1 MGVEEMECH
10 IQTIDRYINILQ
22 SGYKKD
28 KKAALEELRTV
39 VGRAD
44 GNVLVDIHSKL
55 QNQLILSFQDP
66 MEVVREGALL
76 LSQTMI
82 ERLEVDKTNIALL
95 MPAFPRVC
103 REKDHESSEELRL
116 IIAQLLIVIV
126 NKYDKNVVP
135 YMTEIVDMVCRLLK
149 DPSPDIKQTTSRL
162 LIVLVKALPY
172 ETFQYT
178 KKLWPPV
185 VENITHQRWKV
196 RVSTIE
202 AIEWLMLKGDNK
214 CVPDVTPALN
224 KKMLDSMYQVRLA
237 LVRLAGHWLVK
248 LPDRYS
254 FFAHLIPMVLSGLA
268 DENEDVVREAERL
281 WEEAGELY
289 LKENETDLKDKIN
302 YEEETLEHYPEGVK
316 RPSLGCRVLIE
327 REASKFLLALVN
339 ELTDWVELV
348 RIKAS
353 MLLTQVT
360 LHFEHSITM
369 SIRKI
374 ISQICKAARDRDTPL
389 VVANVKQAAEYMGY
403 FIPADVYCQL
413 IVEYMKEANEGEL
426 LVVAAMIRGT
436 KRSDLAENLDRIAV
450 LLEHTTFKGKEQLAM
465 LDLIESILKVCQ
477 SDSFK
482 VGDQI
487 WACLVSIAGL
497 AEATTIK
504 DKSVELLERF
514 ADIGGGNKREVY
526 GRHCSGLLTKIPDT
540 VWTVH
545 CHEQFIFSAMINV
558 AGEIVSDNIDSIMAI
573 LRSALKPE
581 TDPEVLL
588 RIMMTVNDLLSK
600 PEVTLPN
607 DEVVSKF
614 VRVMLAELLPPH
626 LKWTAGRSAE
636 AIRTVTCTCLYMCLC
651 KVSTQ
656 NDEVNTPM
664 ASKPI
669 VADSPKKIQIS
680 DSSSL
685 PTSGTDLRAN
695 DDDDDKIPDVNFSSS
710 PEVIYGL
717 GGYLEPLLPMLMSLI
732 QDPAPKTRLLTLNCV
747 KIFAKNSI
755 SHQPQH
761 FATIMYQVLKRLDD
775 ADKSV
780 RAMAVEVI
788 KTYYSE
794 HIVRTTKDMQNS
806 TLVDYVYSTLL
817 IHLDDKD
824 SVLKQNILECL
835 KIVSKMNPQ
844 SLRSKVL
851 PENFRD
857 KEVCQKL
864 IDFLEESMK
873 SLIIE

>member
-22 SGYKKD
+22 SGFKKD
-28 KKAALEELRTV
+28 KKAALEELKTV
-39 VGRAD
+39 VDKAD
-44 GNVLVDIHSKL
+44 GNVLVEIHSKI
-55 QNQLILSFQDP
+55 QNQLILNFQDP
-66 MEVVREGALL
+66 VEAVREGALL
-76 LSQTMI
+76 LSQNMI
-82 ERLEVDKTNIALL
+82 ERLEVDKTHIALL
-95 MPAFPRVC
+95 MPALYPRVC
-103 REKDHESSEELRL
+103 REKDHEGSEELRL
-116 IIAQLLIVIV
+116 IIAQFLIIIV
-126 NKYDKNVVP
+126 NKYDKKVVP
-135 YMTEIVDMVCRLLK
+135 YMTEIVDMVGRLFK

-178 KKLWPPV
+178 KKLWPPLL
-185 VENITHQRWKV
+185 ENITHQRWKV

-202 AIEWLMLKGDNK
+202 AVEWLMLKGDNK
-214 CVPDVTPALN
+214 CVPDVTPSLN

-237 LVRLAGHWLVK
+237 LVKLAGHWLIK

-268 DENEDVVREAERL
+268 DDNEDVVREAGKL

-302 YEEETLEHYPEGVK
+302 YEEKMLEHYPEGVK

-339 ELTDWVELV
+339 ELTDWVEIV

-360 LHFEHSITM
+360 LHFEYAITM

-374 ISQICKAARDRDTPL
+374 IPQLCKAARDRDTPL
-389 VVANVKQAAEYMGY
+389 VVTNVKQAAEYMGY
-403 FIPADVYCQL
+403 FIPAEVYCEL
-413 IVEYMKEANEGEL
+413 IVEYMKEAHEGEL
-426 LVVAAMIRGT
+426 LVVAAMVRGT
-436 KRSDLAENLDRIAV
+436 KRSDLAENLDTIAS

-465 LDLIESILKVCQ
+465 LDLIESILKVCL

-482 VGDQI
+482 IGNQI

-497 AEATTIK
+497 AEASTIK

-514 ADIGGGNKREVY
+514 ADIGGGNRREVY
-526 GRHCSGLLTKIPDT
+526 GRHCVQLLNKLPDS
-540 VWTVH
+540 VWTIH
-545 CHEQFIFSAMINV
+545 CHEQFIFLAIINV
-558 AGEIVSDNIDSIMAI
+558 AGEIVSDHLDPIMAI

-588 RIMMTVNDLLSK
+588 KIMMSINDLLSK

-607 DEVVSKF
+607 DAAVAKF
-614 VRVMLAELLPPH
+614 VKVMLSELLPPH

-656 NDEVNTPM
+656 NDIVTTPV
-664 ASKPI
+664 ALKPA
-669 VADSPKKIQIS
+669 VENPPKKLQIE
-680 DSSSL
+680 DVSSL
-685 PTSGTDLRAN
+685 SINSDQSATE
-695 DDDDDKIPDVNFSSS
+695 DDDKIPDVDFSSS

-717 GGYLEPLLPMLMSLI
+717 SGYLEPLLPTLMSLI
-732 QDPAPKTRLLTLNCV
+732 QDPSPKTRLLTLNCV
-747 KIFAKNSI
+747 KIFSKSSI

-761 FATIMYQVLKRLDD
+761 FASILYQVLKRLDD
-775 ADKSV
+775 ADKPV

-794 HIVRTTKDMQNS
+794 HIVRTTRDSHNS
-806 TLVDYVYSTLL
+806 TLVDFVYSTLL

-835 KIVSKMNPQ
+835 KEVSKMNPQ
-844 SLRSKVL
+844 LLRAKVL
-851 PENFRD
+851 PDNFRD
-857 KEVCQKL
+857 KEICQNL
-864 IDFLEESMK
+864 IDFLEKSMK
-873 SLIIE
+873 NLAVE